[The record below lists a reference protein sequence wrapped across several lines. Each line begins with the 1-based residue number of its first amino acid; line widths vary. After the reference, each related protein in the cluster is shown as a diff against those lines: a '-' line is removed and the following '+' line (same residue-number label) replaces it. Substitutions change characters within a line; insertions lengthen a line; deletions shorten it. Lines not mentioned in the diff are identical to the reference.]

1 MKVPSEKL
9 SLPKRK
15 RPFGKRKRL
24 RQMQMYCDKFASR
37 DGVVMNQIRIVH
49 GASTGKEFF
58 LRVLGEQVDGIKPI
72 LLETDQNDIVFF
84 IDDDETALA
93 IQAMSRRINDPSTS
107 CPVTI
112 ISKKAPL
119 GFNAVGQDEIDLLTW
134 VLNDRYDAETR
145 TLDLSYFSL
154 DRAFHAKPS
163 YFSLCQNNIMMAV
176 IDLIDKYYGSV
187 TSLIMKGNRLR
198 FLDHFSC
205 LKYRIRNIQ
214 TLDLSSNRATF
225 SLSVENLSDA
235 KGTHEGISD
244 NNFCLSEWEYY
255 KEKVFC
261 REAMEI
267 VVQLRKLPPTTHIFE
282 TFNVVDV
289 PIVKGNIMRF
299 SLQGFFRDASI
310 NIKNSLTD
318 ASLSVLPRYF
328 CREFVL
334 IDKGCGKIAIIN
346 DTLFIAI
353 GSSKRLED
361 YKGILRNMIE
371 ERRRNYAEEEVQSR
385 MEANISPTPTLPE
398 LTPKEL
404 ALAGY

>member
-1 MKVPSEKL
+1 M
-9 SLPKRK
+9 
-15 RPFGKRKRL
+15 
-24 RQMQMYCDKFASR
+24 
-37 DGVVMNQIRIVH
+37 
-49 GASTGKEFF
+49 
-58 LRVLGEQVDGIKPI
+58 
-72 LLETDQNDIVFF
+72 
-84 IDDDETALA
+84 
-93 IQAMSRRINDPSTS
+93 
-107 CPVTI
+107 
-112 ISKKAPL
+112 
-119 GFNAVGQDEIDLLTW
+119 
-134 VLNDRYDAETR
+134 
-145 TLDLSYFSL
+145 
-154 DRAFHAKPS
+154 
-163 YFSLCQNNIMMAV
+163 
-176 IDLIDKYYGSV
+176 
-187 TSLIMKGNRLR
+187 
-198 FLDHFSC
+198 
-205 LKYRIRNIQ
+205 
-214 TLDLSSNRATF
+214 ATF

-404 ALAGY
+404 ALAGYESMQKLLIELFSQQSQMKPEWSRKCLMDLNWDCEEAYKAFLALRDKIPSEAFQ